1 MPYTAPTL
9 SSVERMSHVTGTMIA
24 VPGGQKAVEDL
35 EVGDLV
41 LTKDNGAQPIRWIAA
56 RQLFSSCFKA
66 DPSLR
71 PIRIQAGALGEQKPV
86 RDLVVSQHHCVLISD
101 WRCELL
107 FGEDEVLAP
116 AKALI
121 NDSSVTIEHN
131 CDDVTY
137 YHFIFDQHE
146 IVFSNGVETESFHP
160 AAGLDLVDD
169 AKREE
174 LFKIFPQ
181 LEDDINAFGPQAR
194 ASLQPHEVEVLMA
207 C

>member
-1 MPYTAPTL
+1 MAHNRSAGSL
-9 SSVERMSHVTGTMIA
+9 NASS
-24 VPGGQKAVEDL
+24 
-35 EVGDLV
+35 
-41 LTKDNGAQPIRWIAA
+41 
-56 RQLFSSCFKA
+56 FKA

-71 PIRIQAGALGEQKPV
+71 PIRIQAGALGEQKPE
-86 RDLVVSQHHCVLISD
+86 RDLVVSQNHCVLISD

-116 AKALI
+116 AKALL
-121 NDSSVTIEHN
+121 NDSTITIDHTCE
-131 CDDVTY
+131 DVTY

-146 IVFSNGVETESFHP
+146 IVYSNNVETESFHP
-160 AAGLDLVDD
+160 AAGLDMVDD

-181 LEDDINAFGPQAR
+181 LEDDIDAFGPQAR
-194 ASLQPHEVEVLMA
+194 ASLTSQEVEVLMA